1 MAIDD
6 PYYCGLR
13 ARIPA
18 FVQKAMPGRKK
29 AEAEKREREAAAMR
43 NGHVIIANGYPPHP
57 HPHPHMGPQR
67 FPIPGHP
74 MMWHAK
80 SVDSGMG
87 MQFKSILFM
96 TLYFSL
102 QLNTD

>member
-1 MAIDD
+1 MFSKSDAD

-43 NGHVIIANGYPPHP
+43 NGVNGHIIIANGYPPHP
-57 HPHPHMGPQR
+57 HMGAQR
-67 FPIPGHP
+67 FGHPGPPIPGHP

-87 MQFKSILFM
+87 K
-96 TLYFSL
+96 
-102 QLNTD
+102 QLEI